1 MEFSLIETVERLTT
15 SEGINYTP
23 IPYLRLFRAD
33 SISQP
38 LHTVYEPSLFII
50 LQGSKSVLVGNQ
62 TYVYDRNSYLISS
75 VRLPVSGQ
83 ILDASPEKPFLS
95 LQIVFDPLHICS
107 MVEKVTLP
115 KQTPN
120 PNTTLAIAS
129 QTMDEELS
137 EVIIRLGKLLQKPYE
152 IDVLAPLYQQEI
164 LYRLLQSENLNS
176 LRQFA
181 VPESNAARLSKIIP
195 KLHND
200 LSEPLSIRQLADE
213 AKMSVASFHKHFKSL
228 TAMSPMQY
236 RKSSRLQEAKRLM
249 LLEGMEA
256 SEAAFQVGYESPSQF
271 SREYARYFGLPPSK
285 DIKQRQESLS

>member
-1 MEFSLIETVERLTT
+1 MEFSLIETVERFTP
-15 SEGINYTP
+15 SEGVNSTP

-33 SISQP
+33 SVSQP

-50 LQGSKSVLVGNQ
+50 LQGSKSVLIGNQ
-62 TYVYDRNSYLISS
+62 TYVYDQNSYLLSS

-83 ILDASPEKPFLS
+83 ILEASPEKPFLS
-95 LQIVFDPLHICS
+95 LQIVFDPLHICT
-107 MVEKVTLP
+107 MVEKITIP
-115 KQTPN
+115 KQSPN
-120 PNTTLAIAS
+120 LNTTLAITS
-129 QTMDEELS
+129 QTMDDELS
-137 EVIIRLGKLLQKPYE
+137 EVIIRLGKLLQKTQE
-152 IDVLAPLYQQEI
+152 IEVLSPLYQQEI

-181 VPESNAARLSKIIP
+181 TPKSNAARLSKIIP
-195 KLHND
+195 ILHND
-200 LSEPLSIRQLADE
+200 LSEPLSIQQLADK
-213 AKMSVASFHKHFKSL
+213 AQMSIASFHKHFKAL

-249 LLEGMEA
+249 LIEGLEV

-285 DIKQRQESLS
+285 DIKQRQVTLS